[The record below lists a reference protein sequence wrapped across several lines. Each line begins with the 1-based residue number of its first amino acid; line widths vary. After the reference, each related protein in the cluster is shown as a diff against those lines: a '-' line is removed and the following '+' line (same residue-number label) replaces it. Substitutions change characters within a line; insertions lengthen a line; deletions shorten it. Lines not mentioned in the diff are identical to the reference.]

1 VRPNAE
7 QKDYHDTADR
17 RLYASGKRQRRDSGG
32 ADVKRD
38 GNEVGDR
45 DHVDRLI

>member
-7 QKDYHDTADR
+7 QEGDYDAANR
-17 RLYASGKRQRRDSGG
+17 RLYAPGKRQRRDGGG

-45 DHVDRLI
+45 DH